1 MVGGFFFFPAFPF
14 SCLKPKHNW
23 LRFAGM
29 VYIVTP
35 DPLYLLKASC
45 SMNEDWE
52 DVSIKLNIETTWKE
66 HLPTAAFHAPVP
78 RVVLLSV
85 NEISDLLKYQIPG
98 KKDCYTPVFVVGF

>member
-23 LRFAGM
+23 LMFAGM

-52 DVSIKLNIETTWKE
+52 DVSIKLNIEAWKE
-66 HLPTAAFHAPVP
+66 DLPTAAFHALAP